1 LPVFHGRHLTAQH
14 GKKGVCVG
22 YYVEI
27 GVGSDHKEYF
37 YLVVGLSL
45 PIDDNKW

>member
-22 YYVEI
+22 YYVETGVANDHNENLFDGGII
-27 GVGSDHKEYF
+27 GLIENN
-37 YLVVGLSL
+37 
-45 PIDDNKW
+45 IW